1 MDYVILDTPPMGI
14 VRDAELIASVVD
26 AALLVI
32 KQDGARAAEIN
43 DMVDVLDDT
52 GVSVLGGVLNMAVGD
67 KDRVSRNKRYGKYY
81 YGYSDRK

>member
-1 MDYVILDTPPMGI
+1 MMH
-14 VRDAELIASVVD
+14 

-32 KQDGARAAEIN
+32 RQDGVHAAEIN

-52 GVSVLGGVLNMAVGD
+52 GVSVLGGILNMAIGD
-67 KDRVSRNKRYGKYY
+67 RDGISRGKRYGKYY